1 MSNGNNGHNDN
12 GTGKALVQVN
22 GTHHDPAVIDG
33 HDLLWDGLAPAV
45 TKALEQPLDPAL
57 VSQRKGRGR
66 KVFDYLEGHVVIDQ
80 ANKLFGYGGWG
91 YGLAGDVTLRRIEA
105 LDTKT
110 GEVKVSHAYS
120 APVRVTVPGAPPRT
134 DTGFHAVAEDTAE
147 GHETAIKGAATDGM
161 KRALRSFGDRFGN
174 GLYGDPPAGPGK
186 ARQPQEGKGRSTSSQ
201 TTKESGATPLPQR
214 IPTEAKGVFSPVP
227 GNDQDETHV
236 LHLRKR
242 LIELGVEQGFDE
254 ERVRA
259 AVRNRTGRD
268 LDDLMADELTPLVE
282 GATQRL
288 HQMQNGDV
296 A

>member
-1 MSNGNNGHNDN
+1 
-12 GTGKALVQVN
+12 
-22 GTHHDPAVIDG
+22 
-33 HDLLWDGLAPAV
+33 
-45 TKALEQPLDPAL
+45 
-57 VSQRKGRGR
+57 
-66 KVFDYLEGHVVIDQ
+66 
-80 ANKLFGYGGWG
+80 
-91 YGLAGDVTLRRIEA
+91 
-105 LDTKT
+105 
-110 GEVKVSHAYS
+110 
-120 APVRVTVPGAPPRT
+120 
-134 DTGFHAVAEDTAE
+134 
-147 GHETAIKGAATDGM
+147 M

-174 GLYGDPPAGPGK
+174 GLYGD
-186 ARQPQEGKGRSTSSQ
+186 RQPQDAKSRGTGAGRTSGKSADKPRPERVVS
-201 TTKESGATPLPQR
+201 P
-214 IPTEAKGVFSPVP
+214 AKGVFSPVP
-227 GNDQDETHV
+227 GNDQDEAHV